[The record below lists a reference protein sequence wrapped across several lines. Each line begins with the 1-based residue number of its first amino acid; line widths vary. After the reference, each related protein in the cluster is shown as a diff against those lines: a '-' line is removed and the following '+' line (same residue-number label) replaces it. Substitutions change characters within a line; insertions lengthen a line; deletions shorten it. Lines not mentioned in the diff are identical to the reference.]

1 MSVVDSSFD
10 HPLNLEEGA
19 VSPLAGGILG
29 NGYQCG
35 MLWGAVLAAGAQVYR
50 HFGSGELAE
59 TKAVLTAQSLVE
71 VFRARNKHINCSEIT
86 EMNWK
91 GSSTRSLAAQVLK
104 FFLKGGPIVCFSM
117 SASYARLAFN
127 EMNSAFSDKQI
138 EVPAPPVSC
147 AAMVAKRMGVSDL
160 HTVMAAG
167 FAGGIGLSGGGCGA
181 LGAAIW
187 IIGMDYI
194 QQNNR
199 KPGLDNPVASA
210 AVEKYL
216 ESADYEFE
224 CSKIVGRKFEDIADH
239 VSYLRDGGCAK
250 IIETLSA
257 PGNAL
262 RSVV

>member
-10 HPLNLEEGA
+10 HPLKLEEGA
-19 VSPLAGGILG
+19 SVPLAGGLLQ

-35 MLWGAVLAAGAQVYR
+35 MLWGAVLAAGAQVYQR
-50 HFGSGELAE
+50 LGSGAQAE
-59 TKAVLTAQSLVE
+59 SIAVLTSQRLVE
-71 VFRARNKHINCSEIT
+71 VFRSRNKHINCSEIT

-91 GSSTRSLAAQVLK
+91 GNSTQSVVGQVLK

-117 SASYARLAFN
+117 SAAYARVAFDEINTTLA
-127 EMNSAFSDKQI
+127 EKHI
-138 EVPAPPVSC
+138 EETRPPVSC
-147 AAMVAKRMGVSDL
+147 AAMLAQRMGASDL

-187 IIGMDYI
+187 IIGMNYSKQKDK
-194 QQNNR
+194 
-199 KPGLDNPVASA
+199 KPGFENPLASA
-210 AVEKYL
+210 AVERYL

-239 VSYLRDGGCAK
+239 ANYLRQGGCEK
-250 IIETLSA
+250 IITTLAA
-257 PGNAL
+257 PG
-262 RSVV
+262 